1 MASLKG
7 LFRKELTMMDLL
19 QDRRVVEEALAKED
33 LEILGAGTGAE
44 SSDISVVING
54 TEYWLELKPVS

>member
-1 MASLKG
+1 MANLKG

-33 LEILGAGTGAE
+33 LEILGAGTGGE

-54 TEYWLELKPVS
+54 TEYWIELRPVS